1 MKYKLIT
8 VCFLLIGL
16 FTCRLSSQE
25 TRRSPASFDFDDKG
39 MQFIAP
45 DSSTKVM
52 MRFRIQNSITL
63 NTKSEEDIDIASS
76 DLGVRRLRLRFGGFL
91 YDPRLTFNLQ
101 LCFARGDLDYEDT
114 QYPNIIRDAMAF
126 WAFSKNFQ
134 IGVGQTKLPGN
145 RQRVISSGDLQ
156 FAERSIVNSK
166 FTLDRDFGIQTSY
179 SNKILGMNYNLRAAI
194 STGDGRN
201 APKMDGANYAYT
213 GRIEILPFGK
223 FTDGGDYY
231 EGDLAYERT
240 PKLSIAA
247 AYSDNKKSSRTR
259 GQLGKKLYEPCD
271 MSGAFVDF
279 VFKYNGVAVYGEY
292 ANRRSK
298 DPITKDQNGN
308 IQYVYVGDGYLLQA
322 SYLFDNH
329 IELAARLA
337 IVSPQSKIYGLKDA
351 EWNRNITLNS
361 TYYLHS
367 HRAKFQLEITHNTLE
382 NKQTSIISKNW
393 LFRFNTEIGI

>member
-1 MKYKLIT
+1 MKIKLIT

-25 TRRSPASFDFDDKG
+25 TRRSPASFDFDEKG

-45 DSSTKVM
+45 DTSMKVM

-63 NTKSEEDIDIASS
+63 NTKSEEDFDIASS

-101 LCFARGDLDYEDT
+101 LSFARGDLDYEDT

-145 RQRVISSGDLQ
+145 RQRIVSSGDLQ

-179 SNKILGMNYNLRAAI
+179 SNTILGMNYNLRAAV
-194 STGDGRN
+194 STGDGRY
-201 APKMDGANYAYT
+201 APKMDGANFAYT
-213 GRIEILPFGK
+213 GRVELLPFGK

-231 EGDLAYERT
+231 EGDLAYEQT
-240 PKLSIAA
+240 PKLSLAA

-259 GQLGKKLYEPCD
+259 GQLGKKLYEPRD
-271 MSGAFVDF
+271 MTGAFADF
-279 VFKYNGVAVYGEY
+279 VFKYKGFALYGEY

-298 DPITKDQNGN
+298 DPITRDQNGN

-322 SYLFDNH
+322 SYLFHNH

-337 IVSPQSKIYGLKDA
+337 IVAPQDKIYGLKDA

-382 NKQTSIISKNW
+382 NKQTSVISKNW